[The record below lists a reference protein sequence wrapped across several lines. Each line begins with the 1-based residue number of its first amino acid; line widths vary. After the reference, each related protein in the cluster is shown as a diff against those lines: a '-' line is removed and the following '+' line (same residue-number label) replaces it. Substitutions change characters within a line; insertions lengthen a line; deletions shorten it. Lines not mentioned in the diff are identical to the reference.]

1 MLGKPGMQI
10 GRDNRG
16 HIVVIA
22 QGNCETPSG
31 ISRKVET
38 VVMAFSEDQAAI
50 LRDVLSLVLES
61 PQVQVFAWEGP
72 QKLVATLVTKET
84 AA

>member
-1 MLGKPGMQI
+1 MLGKPGIQI

-22 QGNCETPSG
+22 QGNCEGSSG

-38 VVMAFSEDQAAI
+38 VVMAFNEDEATNLSEAI
-50 LRDVLSLVLES
+50 QHVLAS
-61 PQVQVFAWEGP
+61 PEIQVFAWEGMS
-72 QKLVATLVTKET
+72 KLVTKDEIP
-84 AA
+84 A